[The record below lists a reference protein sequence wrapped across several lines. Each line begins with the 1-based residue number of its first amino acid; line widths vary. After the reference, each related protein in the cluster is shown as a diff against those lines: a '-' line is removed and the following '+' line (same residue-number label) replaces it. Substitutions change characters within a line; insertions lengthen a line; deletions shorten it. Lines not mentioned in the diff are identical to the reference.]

1 MKNSRIGI
9 IEKHDGFSLVE
20 LLIVMVIFIVV
31 IMISSQA
38 FERIISSA
46 SKETK
51 NSDSNVQGIVG
62 LEMMR
67 SDLEHAGFGLPWSLD
82 FTADFAESDVAI
94 NWLAKGIDPKTFN
107 DINNTSADPLKV
119 PRAIQSAAATGATN
133 AWENGRDYLVIKS
146 NYVGLNKTAKKFTYV
161 TYSTSSMSYLKLT
174 NDINEDFVTD
184 DRVITLNA
192 TDRKLIGT
200 DMTHFS
206 YSVPAIADGKFV
218 VPTAYQPTSSDL
230 NYLVYGVNSASDLAF
245 PYNRVD
251 YYIKR
256 PSDVKDI
263 PSRCAPGTG
272 ILYKAHL
279 NHAGTS
285 RGVTQYPLLECIAD
299 MQIVYSLDTN
309 TTGAVDFHGGE
320 DVLTGLSAAQIRQ
333 QLKEVRVYILTH
345 EGQIDRSYTY
355 PNKLITVGEFGA
367 GRDYDVSNLGGIG
380 TTWQNYRWKLYTLVV
395 KPKNI
400 NY

>member
-1 MKNSRIGI
+1 MKSNRVAIMKN
-9 IEKHDGFSLVE
+9 HHGFSLAE

-38 FERIISSA
+38 FEKIISSA
-46 SKETK
+46 SKEVKT
-51 NSDSNVQGIVG
+51 SDSNVQGIVG

-67 SDLEHAGFGLPWSLD
+67 SDLEHAGFGLPWTLD
-82 FTADFAESDVAI
+82 FTANFAESDVDLS
-94 NWLAKGIDPKTFN
+94 WLAKGIDPKTFN

-146 NYVGLNKTAKKFTYV
+146 NYVGLNKTAKKFSYV
-161 TYSTSSMSYLKLT
+161 NYSTSLKSYLKVT
-174 NDINEDFVTD
+174 NDVNEDFIAD

-192 TDRKLIGT
+192 NDRKLIGT
-200 DMTHFS
+200 DLTHFS
-206 YSVPAIADGKFV
+206 FTVPAMTDGKFV
-218 VPTAYQPTSSDL
+218 VPTDYQPGSADL

-245 PYNRVD
+245 PYNRID

-272 ILYKAHL
+272 ILYKALL
-279 NHAGTS
+279 NHAGSS

-299 MQIVYSLDTN
+299 MQIVYSVDTN
-309 TTGAVDFHGGE
+309 TSGAVDFHGGE
-320 DVLTGLSAAQIRQ
+320 DILTGLSAAQIRQ
-333 QLKEVRVYILTH
+333 QLKEVRVYVLTH
-345 EGQIDRSYTY
+345 EGQIDRSYNY
-355 PNKLITVGEFGA
+355 PNNLITVGEFGA
-367 GRDYDVSNLGGIG
+367 GRDYDVSTLGGIG
-380 TTWQNYRWKLYTLVV
+380 TTWQNYRWKVYTLVV